1 MNIIF
6 NKHKKSQA
14 GDTIVEVLIA
24 LTILGLALSIAYATA
39 SRSLTAIR
47 LANET
52 SNATAIAKS
61 QVEQIRSAASLPSST
76 FCFSTAN
83 ISEGDQITA
92 NIDTNPDCRL
102 TLYKVKI
109 IPSSG
114 VDTGV
119 YTVNITWD
127 SSGGTYNLNM
137 LYRK

>member
-6 NKHKKSQA
+6 NKHKQRQA

-61 QVEQIRSAASLPSST
+61 QVEQIRSASALPT
-76 FCFSTAN
+76 VNFCFNNSGTAIN
-83 ISEGDQITA
+83 YNDTDCQIS
-92 NIDTNPDCRL
+92 P
-102 TLYKVKI
+102 YKVKI

-114 VDTGV
+114 V
-119 YTVNITWD
+119 YTVNVNWD

>member
-52 SNATAIAKS
+52 SNATALAKS
-61 QVEQIRSAASLPSST
+61 QVEQIRSAASLPGIA
-76 FCFSTAN
+76 FCFSTVPGN
-83 ISEGDQITA
+83 EGDQTTA
-92 NIDTNPDCRL
+92 NIGNNTDCQVSP
-102 TLYKVKI
+102 YKVKI
-109 IPSSG
+109 TSSG
-114 VDTGV
+114 GV

-127 SSGGTYNLNM
+127 SSGGTYSLNM
-137 LYRK
+137 VYRK

>member
-47 LANET
+47 LASET

-61 QVEQIRSAASLPSST
+61 QVEQIRSASSLPT
-76 FCFSTAN
+76 ADFCFVNTGTAIIYN
-83 ISEGDQITA
+83 Y
-92 NIDTNPDCRL
+92 
-102 TLYKVKI
+102 TLCQVSPYKVKI